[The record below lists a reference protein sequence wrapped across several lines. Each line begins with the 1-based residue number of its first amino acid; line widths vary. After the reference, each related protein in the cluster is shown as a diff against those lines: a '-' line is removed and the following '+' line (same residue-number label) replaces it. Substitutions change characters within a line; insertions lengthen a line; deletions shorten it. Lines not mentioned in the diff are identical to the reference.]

1 MTNHYHKNKLVAVG
15 LVFGVGMGFALNR
28 SLDLNGVEKLMA
40 AAWVLAM
47 LFGILFCVGLM
58 KGRK

>member
-1 MTNHYHKNKLVAVG
+1 MAHNHKNKLVAIG

-28 SLDLNGVEKLMA
+28 SLDLNSVEKLMA
-40 AAWVLAM
+40 IAWVLAM
-47 LFGILFCVGLM
+47 MFGILFYVGLK